1 MKLLTLSFQ
10 PSRHQ
15 FTLQPGQTVLE
26 AAQQHGY
33 KLPHACDNGVC
44 HVCSATILNGELQT
58 ELSGEL
64 QADKQLVIERRG
76 RPQVLLCKARPQ
88 SDCEFEIDALWG
100 PNQLEA
106 KKLALQVI
114 AIESLSADIF
124 RVKLLAP
131 AGKMPE
137 FFAGQYLQLLVP
149 GLDSAFFSIAN
160 APGTREIELHIQVHA
175 DQQSAVTILN
185 YLRDNPVVK
194 AMLPL
199 GQCHLS
205 SVPDADVV
213 LIAAG
218 TGFSQM
224 KSLVEF
230 LLSQGYTQAIT
241 LYWGVRTPGEMYLR
255 QWVERWAENTPQLT
269 FVPVSADNQDNEWP
283 GHHAELVR
291 EVLLRNHD
299 WQNSLVFVSG
309 SPSMVYTAMDALTPK
324 GLPAQQFFS
333 DVLEYAPR

>member
-1 MKLLTLSFQ
+1 MTNKFKLRFR
-10 PSRHQ
+10 PSQHE
-15 FTLQPGQTVLE
+15 FSLISGQTVLE
-26 AAQQHGY
+26 AALEHGY
-33 KLPHACDNGVC
+33 KMPHACDNGVC
-44 HVCSATILNGELQT
+44 HVCSATLV
-58 ELSGEL
+58 SGRL
-64 QADKQLVIERRG
+64 QADNLLQVERKG
-76 RPQVLLCKARPQ
+76 KPQVLLCRARPQ
-88 SDCEFEIDALWG
+88 CDSEFELDALWG
-100 PNQLEA
+100 PNELET

-114 AIESLSADIF
+114 SIDPLSADIF
-124 RVKLLAP
+124 RVKLLSP

-137 FFAGQYLQLLVP
+137 FFAGQYLQLLIP

-160 APGTREIELHIQVHA
+160 APGTREIELHIQVHS

-185 YLRDNPVVK
+185 YLRDNSVVK
-194 AMLPL
+194 AMLPM
-199 GQCHLS
+199 GQCHLA

-230 LLSQGYTQAIT
+230 LLGQGYTQAIT
-241 LYWGVRTPGEMYLR
+241 LYWGVRQPSEMYLR
-255 QWVERWAENTPQLT
+255 QWAENWAANTPQLT

-291 EVLLRNHD
+291 EVLLRNHN
-299 WQNSLVFVSG
+299 WHNSLVFVSG
-309 SPSMVYTAMDALTPK
+309 SPTMVYTALDALTPK
-324 GLPAQQFFS
+324 GLPVQQFFS